1 MKRLLS
7 TITLV
12 IGLVAGLG
20 LGASATSTADQRR
33 GWVPPPKTVVSVQ
46 GNRANGF
53 TIHHYDGTTLHPPT
67 GSEAWTECGAHRR
80 WAKVVRC
87 RTEARV
93 WYRELGK
100 MKRSLRYAF
109 SVHLAT

>member
-1 MKRLLS
+1 MKRLIS
-7 TITLV
+7 TLTLA
-12 IGLVAGLG
+12 IALAAGLAVG
-20 LGASATSTADQRR
+20 VSTTSTAEQRR

-46 GNRANGF
+46 GDRVHGF
-53 TIHHYDGTTLHPPT
+53 TIHHYDGSTLHPPT
-67 GSEAWTECGAHRR
+67 GSEAWAECGEYDR
-80 WAKVVRC
+80 WTRIVRC

-109 SVHLAT
+109 SVHMAT